1 MNLAVI
7 RNLTLALAAAI
18 ALATAAPAQAQV
30 LLDENPAEAAGVKLE
45 EQRGAEIPRGLTFT
59 DSTGETV
66 EFDALFDGERP
77 VVLILGYYDCP
88 LLCPWVFN
96 SMQNAFNQLA
106 WQVGKEYRVVA
117 VSIDPTNT
125 TEQAASERRKAVEG
139 LRRGVRDDQSWM
151 FLLSPDDQVVPLAE
165 AVGFGYSYLEESGE
179 YAHPGVAIILS
190 PEGVVTQY
198 LQVSPLPEKQLRLSL
213 MEAAD
218 GQIGSFIDKFIF
230 SCHIY
235 DPDAGS
241 FVLHARSIMN
251 VGAVLTAIAVGL
263 VIGGLL
269 LKERLSRR
277 GADTPTDPDA
287 GSSGSPRKPR
297 GLTAAAE

>member
-1 MNLAVI
+1 MTRFI
-7 RNLTLALAAAI
+7 RSILTLALALMTAGAAS
-18 ALATAAPAQAQV
+18 AQV
-30 LLDENPAEAAGVKLE
+30 LLEENPAELAGAKLE
-45 EQRGAEIPRGLTFT
+45 EQRGAEIPRGLVFT
-59 DSTGETV
+59 DSSGETV
-66 EFDALFDGERP
+66 EFDSLFDGERP

-88 LLCPWVFN
+88 LLCPWVFS
-96 SMQNAFNQLA
+96 SMQQAFNQLA
-106 WQVGKEYRVVA
+106 WRVGKEYRVVA

-125 TEQAASERRKAVEG
+125 TEQAQEERRKAIRG
-139 LRRGVRDDQSWM
+139 LDREATDDGWAFM
-151 FLLSPDDQVVPLAE
+151 LSPDEDEVRRLAE
-165 AVGFGYSYLEESGE
+165 ATGFGYAYLEETGE
-179 YAHPGVAIILS
+179 YAHPGVAIVLS

-241 FVLHARSIMN
+241 FVLHAKSIMN
-251 VGAVLTAIAVGL
+251 IAAVLTALAVGV

-269 LKERLSRR
+269 LAERVKKRR
-277 GADTPTDPDA
+277 GATSD
-287 GSSGSPRKPR
+287 SSSDDSGNLPR
-297 GLTAAAE
+297 GTAAATH

>member
-1 MNLAVI
+1 MTTLVRSI
-7 RNLTLALAAAI
+7 LTLAI
-18 ALATAAPAQAQV
+18 AVMTAGVSSAQV
-30 LLDENPAEAAGVKLE
+30 LLKENPAELAGAKLE
-45 EQRGAEIPRGLTFT
+45 EKRGAEIPGGLVFT

-66 EFDALFDGERP
+66 EFDSLFDGKRP

-96 SMQNAFNQLA
+96 SMQQAFNQLA
-106 WQVGKEYRVVA
+106 WRVGKEYRVVA

-125 TEQAASERRKAVEG
+125 TEQAQGERRKATRG
-139 LRRGVRDDQSWM
+139 LEREATDDGWM
-151 FLLSPDDQVVPLAE
+151 FLLSPDERVAELAE
-165 AVGFGYSYLEESGE
+165 AVGFGYAYLEESGE
-179 YAHPGVAIILS
+179 YSHPGVAIIVS

-241 FVLHARSIMN
+241 FVLHAKSIMN
-251 VGAVLTAIAVGL
+251 ISAVLTAIAVGV

-269 LKERLSRR
+269 LAERVKKKKRAR
-277 GADTPTDPDA
+277 ADDA
-287 GSSGSPRKPR
+287 PENLPR
-297 GLTAAAE
+297 GTAATTH

>member
-1 MNLAVI
+1 MTTRDALRI
-7 RNLTLALAAAI
+7 LTLALAAFAASAI
-18 ALATAAPAQAQV
+18 GAPAAGQV
-30 LLDENPAEAAGVKLE
+30 LLEENPAEAEGVKLE

-59 DSTGETV
+59 DSTGERV
-66 EFDALFDGERP
+66 EFDSLLGGKRP

-96 SMQNAFNQLA
+96 SMQKAFNELA
-106 WQVGKEYRVVA
+106 WQAGKEYRVVA

-125 TEQAASERRKAVEG
+125 VEQAANEQRKAIDG
-139 LRRGVRDDQSWM
+139 LRRGVRDDDGWM
-151 FLLSPDDQVVPLAE
+151 FLLSPDGQVKQLAE
-165 AVGFGYSYLEESGE
+165 AVGFGYVYLEESDE
-179 YAHPGVAIILS
+179 YAHPGVAIIIS

-198 LQVSPLPEKQLRLSL
+198 LQVSPLPEKQLRMSL

-241 FVLHARSIMN
+241 FVLHAKSIMN
-251 VGAVLTAIAVGL
+251 ISGVLTAIAVGL

-269 LKERLSRR
+269 LKERLGRR
-277 GADTPTDPDA
+277 AVSTD
-287 GSSGSPRKPR
+287 SPREPR
-297 GLTAAAE
+297 GVSAAAE

>member
-1 MNLAVI
+1 MTLVRFI
-7 RNLTLALAAAI
+7 ILTLALAAM
-18 ALATAAPAQAQV
+18 TASAASAQV
-30 LLDENPAEAAGVKLE
+30 LLEENPAELAGAKLE
-45 EQRGAEIPRGLTFT
+45 EKRGAEIPEGLVFT

-88 LLCPWVFN
+88 LLCPWVFS
-96 SMQNAFNQLA
+96 SMQQAFNQLA
-106 WQVGKEYRVVA
+106 WRVGKEYRVVA

-125 TEQAASERRKAVEG
+125 TEQAQGEMRKALRG
-139 LRRGVRDDQSWM
+139 LEREATDNGWM
-151 FLLSPDDQVVPLAE
+151 FMLSPDEQVERLAE
-165 AVGFGYSYLEESGE
+165 ATGFGYAYLEETGE

-230 SCHIY
+230 SCHVY

-241 FVLHARSIMN
+241 FVLHAKSIMN
-251 VGAVLTAIAVGL
+251 VAAVLTALAVGV

-269 LKERLSRR
+269 LAERVKKRR
-277 GADTPTDPDA
+277 AARNESSDDLPHGTP
-287 GSSGSPRKPR
+287 
-297 GLTAAAE
+297 AATQ